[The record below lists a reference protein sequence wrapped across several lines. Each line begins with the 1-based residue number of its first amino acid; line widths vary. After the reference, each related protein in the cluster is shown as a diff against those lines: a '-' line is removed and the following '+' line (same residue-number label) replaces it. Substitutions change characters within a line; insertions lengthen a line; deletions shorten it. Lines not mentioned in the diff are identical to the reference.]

1 MDLWPWLTAALLL
14 LLLLVQ
20 LSRAAKFY
28 AKIAL
33 YCALCFTVSIVAA
46 AVCLLRHGGRT
57 VENMRQG
64 GRAGGRAGWG
74 PGRRPPASASPTFFC
89 LPSFLPRPRLS
100 RAPRRAREGE
110 NAAGGGGG
118 AGGAGGGSPGAGVT
132 VCAHAVARRPGR
144 GRALTD

>member
-89 LPSFLPRPRLS
+89 LPLLPAPPAPLPGSSAGARGGERRRGGRRGWGRVPGGRRHSVCPRCRPEARPR
-100 RAPRRAREGE
+100 A
-110 NAAGGGGG
+110 
-118 AGGAGGGSPGAGVT
+118 
-132 VCAHAVARRPGR
+132 
-144 GRALTD
+144 ALTD